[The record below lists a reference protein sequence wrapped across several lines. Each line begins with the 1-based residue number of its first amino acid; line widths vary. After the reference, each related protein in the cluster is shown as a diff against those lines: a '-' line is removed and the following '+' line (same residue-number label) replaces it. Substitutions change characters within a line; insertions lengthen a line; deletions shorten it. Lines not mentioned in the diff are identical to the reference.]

1 MGCAVIFSAQ
11 SNRDLGAIVAFV
23 AAHSP
28 GAAERIGEA
37 LVDRA
42 LLLGEYPLLGAH
54 VRNRPGVRRL
64 VHKPW
69 IVIYY
74 HFDHERR
81 RVEIVRFW
89 DARQNPEILRV

>member
-23 AAHSP
+23 AAKNP
-28 GAAERIGEA
+28 EAAKRLGNA

-42 LLLGEYPLLGAH
+42 LLLGAHPHLGAP

-64 VHKPW
+64 AHKPW
-69 IVIYY
+69 VVIYY
-74 HFDHERR
+74 RVDPAQKL
-81 RVEIVRFW
+81 VEIVRFW
-89 DARQNPEILRV
+89 DARQNPEALRV

>member
-23 AAHSP
+23 AGNNPA
-28 GAAERIGEA
+28 AAERLGNA

-42 LLLGEYPLLGAH
+42 LMLGVHPSLGAP
-54 VRNRPGVRRL
+54 VSDRPGVRRL
-64 VHKPW
+64 AHKPW

-74 HFDHERR
+74 SVDPGRR
-81 RVEIVRFW
+81 TVEIVRFW
-89 DARQNPEILRV
+89 DARQNPDSLRI